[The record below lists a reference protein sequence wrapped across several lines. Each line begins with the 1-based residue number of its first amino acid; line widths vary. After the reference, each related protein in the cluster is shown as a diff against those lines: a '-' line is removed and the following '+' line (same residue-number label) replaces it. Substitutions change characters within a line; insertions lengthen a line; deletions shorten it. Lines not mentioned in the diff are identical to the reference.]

1 MTGKI
6 NLETACWAPKSRR
19 HAEFRKGEETTRSL
33 NYPAMIHTRRDAL
46 PSGSSSAVERR
57 SDRPSSPTLA
67 SGERGRRQ
75 HLAAVPAFTS
85 RQTLQRQGARTRGYV
100 PRLLK
105 EACLRGTR
113 LRQDERVA
121 AREARGLGRRRGGA
135 GPLLC
140 SAHCSAA
147 PLPSA
152 DAVVQH
158 GRAGLCLP
166 PRQFVSDSAPCALP
180 SRCLSSL
187 RIRMAIIKEPV

>member
-1 MTGKI
+1 
-6 NLETACWAPKSRR
+6 
-19 HAEFRKGEETTRSL
+19 
-33 NYPAMIHTRRDAL
+33 MIHTRRDAL

-85 RQTLQRQGARTRGYV
+85 RQTLQRPGARTRGYV

-121 AREARGLGRRRGGA
+121 AREATRREDSGGGGA
-135 GPLLC
+135 GRGPYSAQLL
-140 SAHCSAA
+140 HCRV
-147 PLPSA
+147 PMPSSST
-152 DAVVQH
+152 
-158 GRAGLCLP
+158 AGLA
-166 PRQFVSDSAPCALP
+166 SACPLG
-180 SRCLSSL
+180 SSSVIQRHVLCLSSL
-187 RIRMAIIKEPV
+187 RIRMAIIRARLVTKNFYLTFRHIYGALNIIKKIKLILQFRCTRRDESFEPN

>member
-1 MTGKI
+1 M
-6 NLETACWAPKSRR
+6 
-19 HAEFRKGEETTRSL
+19 
-33 NYPAMIHTRRDAL
+33 
-46 PSGSSSAVERR
+46 
-57 SDRPSSPTLA
+57 
-67 SGERGRRQ
+67 
-75 HLAAVPAFTS
+75 
-85 RQTLQRQGARTRGYV
+85 

-180 SRCLSSL
+180 VLAPHPDGNHKSPFSYQKFSPKFFCLTL
-187 RIRMAIIKEPV
+187 RHMYRALNIIKKIKLILQFRCTRRDESFEPN